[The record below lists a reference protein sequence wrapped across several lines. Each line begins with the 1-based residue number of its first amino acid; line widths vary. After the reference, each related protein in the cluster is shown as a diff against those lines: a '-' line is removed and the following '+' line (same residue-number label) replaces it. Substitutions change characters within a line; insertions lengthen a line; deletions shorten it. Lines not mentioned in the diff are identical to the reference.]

1 MEIRRGGL
9 VVSFSLWPQ
18 ARRAT
23 LNMST
28 LPEPGVL
35 ARMISNVTSSM
46 CATYFVPG
54 DPLARGESLCG
65 QMAMIPLIGKRSFAV
80 VVSSD
85 MRGGRALGGAFFGC
99 DEKDLT
105 QAMVD
110 DSISE
115 LLNMVAGQISA
126 ALQMDLQLGL
136 PRRTTLA
143 EIIAASGSG
152 VDNAVLF
159 RSEGKVDLWLWVF
172 ETHAALDKNAPPP
185 STFRSIL
192 NRIRPMFSR

>member
-1 MEIRRGGL
+1 
-9 VVSFSLWPQ
+9 
-18 ARRAT
+18 
-23 LNMST
+23 MST
-28 LPEPGVL
+28 LPEPAVL
-35 ARMISNVTSSM
+35 ARLISNVTSSM
-46 CATYFVPG
+46 CSTFFVPG
-54 DPLARGESLCG
+54 DPLERGESLCG
-65 QMAMIPLIGKRSFAV
+65 QMALIPLTGKKSFAV

-85 MRGGRALGGAFFGC
+85 TRGGRALGSAFFGC

-126 ALQMDLQLGL
+126 ALALDLALGL
-136 PRRTTLA
+136 PRRTTLG

-152 VDNAVLF
+152 IENAALF
-159 RSEGKVDLWLWVF
+159 RSEGKIDLWLWVF
-172 ETHAALDKNAPPP
+172 ETHAILDRHAPPP

-192 NRIRPMFSR
+192 SRLRPIFSRDP